1 MHLALEASKKSL
13 GICNPNPPVGAVIVK
28 DGEVISTG
36 WTDIPG
42 FDHAEKMAIQNCKTD
57 LSGASLYVT
66 LEPCCHYGRTPPCTD
81 LIINSG
87 ITQIF
92 ISVKD
97 PDNRVNGRGVQAL
110 LDAGLKVEIG
120 ENEMESKKIMEAHF
134 KFSRTAI
141 PFVTVKFA
149 MSLDGKIS
157 TKSGQSKWITNDKS
171 RDYVHFLR
179 SINDGVMVGSN
190 TAIVDNPT
198 LTSRGRH
205 APLSGRQPLRIVLD
219 SSLKIP
225 TDSNIFNSESKTFVA
240 TAQSTQLKNI
250 SKQHIIKK
258 FGINEGKLNLDEILK
273 TLGEMDIK
281 SILVEGGNQLIGDF
295 FDKNLV
301 DKIEAFIAPKII
313 GGEFSKSPIGGEG
326 AITMKDVQN
335 LSNVSITEFDDDILI
350 TGYVK

>member
-1 MHLALEASKKSL
+1 
-13 GICNPNPPVGAVIVK
+13 
-28 DGEVISTG
+28 
-36 WTDIPG
+36 
-42 FDHAEKMAIQNCKTD
+42 
-57 LSGASLYVT
+57 
-66 LEPCCHYGRTPPCTD
+66 
-81 LIINSG
+81 
-87 ITQIF
+87 
-92 ISVKD
+92 
-97 PDNRVNGRGVQAL
+97 
-110 LDAGLKVEIG
+110 
-120 ENEMESKKIMEAHF
+120 MESKKIMEAHF

-179 SINDGVMVGSN
+179 SIHDGVMVGSN

-250 SKQHIIKK
+250 SKQHIFKK